1 MLKVRGLK
9 RVGLGPIDLSIGP
22 GECVAL
28 SGPSGAGKTMLLRAI
43 ADLDPND
50 GDVRIEGVSR
60 ERVPAP
66 HWRRRVV
73 YVATDAAWWTDRVG
87 AHFLN
92 EDEAA
97 RLLPRLGFVAD
108 ARSWFVSRLSTGEKQ
123 RLAFLRALLLEPS
136 VLLLD
141 EPTSG
146 LDHES
151 VSLVEDLLREHL
163 DCGRGVL
170 MVSHDPAQAKRLAT
184 RRIRIAE
191 GRIVGEERQ

>member
-1 MLKVRGLK
+1 
-9 RVGLGPIDLSIGP
+9 
-22 GECVAL
+22 
-28 SGPSGAGKTMLLRAI
+28 
-43 ADLDPND
+43 
-50 GDVRIEGVSR
+50 
-60 ERVPAP
+60 
-66 HWRRRVV
+66 
-73 YVATDAAWWTDRVG
+73 
-87 AHFLN
+87 
-92 EDEAA
+92 
-97 RLLPRLGFVAD
+97 
-108 ARSWFVSRLSTGEKQ
+108 GEKQ